1 MYVLQLVLLSFIICD
16 AGSGFELIVSR
27 VILMRTVV
35 LKCALQ
41 FAKLL
46 ERIIEFFKW
55 CDDHNQSN

>member
-1 MYVLQLVLLSFIICD
+1 MLLSFIVCD

-46 ERIIEFFKW
+46 ERIIEFSKW